1 MRRSAPITITF
12 ALLSTS
18 AWAQMPEL
26 GDIAACNNQAHVA
39 VHGPSASPGV
49 TGQRPEMRPSPPAQA
64 RGRIQTDPSGSIVTR
79 SPDPLLQG
87 MATDGLD
94 DPAYQAAYRECM
106 SKRLHR

>member
-1 MRRSAPITITF
+1 MRPSAPTMIAF
-12 ALLSTS
+12 ALLSTA

-26 GDIAACNNQAHVA
+26 GDIAACNNQAHLA
-39 VHGPSASPGV
+39 VRGPSASPGV
-49 TGQRPEMRPSPPAQA
+49 TGQRPEIRPAPPAQ
-64 RGRIQTDPSGSIVTR
+64 GRVQTDPSGSIVTKA
-79 SPDPLLQG
+79 PDPLLKG